1 MKNLSE
7 IISAIKKPLIFASRH
22 HFANLDTVKELE
34 YHINNLAVE
43 ALALPLKQEDKAIF
57 NKIITCFEG
66 FDALDNEQKKER
78 VEGVL
83 NLLSNAQETVLP
95 ENDLSDTV
103 TDGEVKQLSTPMQFI
118 KGVGPRLSELLGKK
132 GITTVGD
139 ALYFMPRKYEDRRKI
154 KKISSITS
162 SAIET
167 IKGKILMFDVVPY
180 MRGRK
185 RIFEMAVS
193 DGTGTIVAK
202 WFRFNE
208 RYMKKRFKNG
218 QQVMLSGEVK
228 RYRLQKEIHH
238 PEIEVIESGEEESWE
253 FMQIIPVY
261 SETEGIYQ
269 KTMRRIMKK
278 VVDEYPKAVLDGIP
292 DHIQKKNKLMGL
304 PEAIAR
310 IHFPGGDDN
319 LELLNEGKSSAHR
332 RLIFDEFFFLEL
344 GLALRKRGVIE
355 DKGNSYDISSKY
367 LNKLKSILPFKLTAA
382 QERVVD
388 ELLDDLKRSYPMNRL
403 LQGDV
408 GSGKTIV
415 ALIASLLVI
424 ENGYQS
430 AFMAPTEILAEQH
443 YSTIASI
450 VDQLGL
456 KVALLTSSLKRS
468 EKNRICREIEDGKVD
483 IIIGTHALIQESV
496 QFNKLGLAIIDEQHR
511 FGVMQRAMLKK
522 KGVNPDVLVMTATPI
537 PRTLGLTVYG
547 DLDSSVIDQMPPGR
561 LPVKTRLYHEKDREK
576 VYQKIRREIEN
587 KRQVFIIYP
596 LVEESEKLD
605 LMNATQMAEHLQKD
619 IFPDYKVGLLH
630 GRMDGSE
637 KEKIMTDF
645 HSRIIDL
652 LVSTTV
658 IEVGIDI
665 PNASL
670 MVVEHAERFGLSQL
684 HQLRGRVGRGE
695 HPSQCILLAQYKKS
709 DDARRRLKIMEETND
724 GFKIA
729 EEDFAIRGP
738 GEFLGTR
745 QSGIPDFRIANILR
759 DVKILSEARNE
770 AFRLIEKDP
779 TLSLPA
785 HSATKIVLRERW
797 KGRLELASIG

>member
-1 MKNLSE
+1 
-7 IISAIKKPLIFASRH
+7 
-22 HFANLDTVKELE
+22 
-34 YHINNLAVE
+34 
-43 ALALPLKQEDKAIF
+43 
-57 NKIITCFEG
+57 
-66 FDALDNEQKKER
+66 
-78 VEGVL
+78 
-83 NLLSNAQETVLP
+83 
-95 ENDLSDTV
+95 
-103 TDGEVKQLSTPMQFI
+103 
-118 KGVGPRLSELLGKK
+118 
-132 GITTVGD
+132 
-139 ALYFMPRKYEDRRKI
+139 
-154 KKISSITS
+154 
-162 SAIET
+162 
-167 IKGKILMFDVVPY
+167 
-180 MRGRK
+180 
-185 RIFEMAVS
+185 MAVS

-278 VVDEYPKAVLDGIP
+278 VVDEYSKAVLDGIP

-304 PEAIAR
+304 PEAIGR
-310 IHFPGGDDN
+310 IHFPGVNDN
-319 LELLNEGKSSAHR
+319 LEMLNEGKSPAHR

-344 GLALRKRGVIE
+344 GLALRKRGVID
-355 DKGNSYDISSKY
+355 DKGNSYDISDKY

-388 ELLDDLKRSYPMNRL
+388 ELLDDLKKSHPMNRL

-443 YSTIASI
+443 YSTIVPI
-450 VDQLGL
+450 VEQLGL
-456 KVALLTSSLKRS
+456 KVVLLTSSVKRS
-468 EKNRICREIEDGKVD
+468 EKNRICREIEERKVD
-483 IIIGTHALIQESV
+483 IIIGTQALIQESV

-511 FGVMQRAMLKK
+511 FGVLQRAMLKK
-522 KGVNPDVLVMTATPI
+522 KGINPDVLVMTATPI

-576 VYQKIRREIEN
+576 VYQKIGREIEN

-630 GRMDGSE
+630 GRMDGTE
-637 KEKIMTDF
+637 KEKIMSDF

-658 IEVGIDI
+658 VEVGIDI

-770 AFRLIEKDP
+770 AFKLIEKDP
-779 TLSLPA
+779 TLSLPV
-785 HSATKIVLRERW
+785 HSVTRTVLRERW